1 VLEIIEYLERYPTVF
16 LLSNEQWKKLNNQ
29 CSNWLNEVSTFVSE
43 DATSIVK
50 RLGLILFRIAMI
62 LTCLRKFEKKDESE
76 NMPCEDVDFDTA
88 LLMSDVYLKHSIF
101 MFKTLPK
108 TDKVRSK
115 MMKQFYDNLPE
126 SFQRKDAITL
136 GAQLNI
142 KERTVDKYLKNLS
155 EGHFLVNDEKNY
167 GNYIKV

>member
-1 VLEIIEYLERYPTVF
+1 
-16 LLSNEQWKKLNNQ
+16 
-29 CSNWLNEVSTFVSE
+29 
-43 DATSIVK
+43 
-50 RLGLILFRIAMI
+50 
-62 LTCLRKFEKKDESE
+62 
-76 NMPCEDVDFDTA
+76 
-88 LLMSDVYLKHSIF
+88 